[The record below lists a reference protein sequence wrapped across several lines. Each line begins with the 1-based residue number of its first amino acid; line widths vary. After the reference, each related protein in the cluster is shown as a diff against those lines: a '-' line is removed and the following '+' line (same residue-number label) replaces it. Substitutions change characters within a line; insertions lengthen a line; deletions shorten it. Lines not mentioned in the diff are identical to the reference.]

1 MIINS
6 ITARQIL
13 DSRGTPTI
21 EAQVNLNYGV
31 SASASVPSG
40 ASTGEH
46 EAHELRD
53 GDPSVYFG
61 KGVLKAVANVNEII
75 SPALKGFSV
84 FNQKLID
91 ETMIRLDGTANKS
104 RLGANAMLAVS
115 LAVAKVAAKAQ
126 GTPLYKYLQGKG
138 QPVLPVPMMNIM
150 NGGAHSDSPIAFQEF
165 MIRPVGGMTFEQ
177 RLRIGAEVFH
187 SLKGILRSKGHS
199 TAVGDEGGFAPI
211 LSGVDEALQLI
222 VQAIEAAGYRPGKD
236 VTLA

>member
-1 MIINS
+1 M
-6 ITARQIL
+6 
-13 DSRGTPTI
+13 
-21 EAQVNLNYGV
+21 
-31 SASASVPSG
+31 
-40 ASTGEH
+40 
-46 EAHELRD
+46 
-53 GDPSVYFG
+53 
-61 KGVLKAVANVNEII
+61 KAVANVNEII

-165 MIRPVGGMTFEQ
+165 MIRPVGGMTFEH

-236 VTLA
+236 VTLALDCAASEFYIDGYYDYRKICSE